1 MGITCLIFFI
11 LFMLDQVSKYLV
23 QVFEPNNILAIPG
36 VLRLDTVY
44 NTGMGWGLLSDNT
57 LILVVISLVAS
68 IVLGYF
74 CMKNDWKKNKFLSIA
89 MTLLFAGCVGNLYDR
104 AVSVIPYLK
113 DGRPGVVDMIS
124 FEPLNAISRLISGN
138 NFPTFN
144 LADAFL
150 VIGVILWAIYVL
162 FFTDS
167 NGNRKMRKNKKQK
180 DEKNED
186 TSCEV
191 NNEEMVS
198 E

>member
-1 MGITCLIFFI
+1 
-11 LFMLDQVSKYLV
+11 MLDQVSKYLT
-23 QVFEPNNILAIPG
+23 QVFEPSNVVAIPG
-36 VLRLDTVY
+36 ILRLDTVY

-68 IVLGYF
+68 IVLGYM
-74 CMKNDWKKNKFLSIA
+74 CMKNDWKNNKFLSIS

-104 AVSVIPYLK
+104 AISVIPYLK

-124 FEPLNAISRLISGN
+124 FEPLNMISKLISGN

-150 VIGVILWAIYVL
+150 VIGVILWAIYL
-162 FFTDS
+162 IFFTDS
-167 NGNRKMRKNKKQK
+167 NGKRKEKKNKKEKIQNN
-180 DEKNED
+180 DEANIAEA
-186 TSCEV
+186 V
-191 NNEEMVS
+191 NEEMVS

>member
-11 LFMLDQVSKYLV
+11 LFMLDQVSKYLT
-23 QVFEPNNILAIPG
+23 QVFEPNNIVAIPG
-36 VLRLDTVY
+36 ILRLDTVY

-68 IVLGYF
+68 IFLGYM
-74 CMKNDWKKNKFLSIA
+74 CMKNDWKKNKFLSIS

-104 AVSVIPYLK
+104 AISVIPYLK

-150 VIGVILWAIYVL
+150 VIGIILWAIYL
-162 FFTDS
+162 IFFTDS
-167 NGNRKMRKNKKQK
+167 NGKRKEKKNKKQI
-180 DEKNED
+180 DEASND
-186 TSCEV
+186 V
-191 NNEEMVS
+191 NEEMVS